1 MNKSAL
7 IEAVD
12 VHKDYETDWENLPVL
27 KGVSFKIERGPMHI
41 IIGRS
46 GSGKSTLL
54 HLLGG
59 LDRPTSGR
67 IYFEGR
73 DMTTLG
79 ENKIAR
85 LRNRQIGFVFQFY
98 HLLPEL
104 TLYENVMLPA
114 MMYGKPDHEWVRQVL
129 SRVSL
134 LSRKN
139 HFPSQL
145 SGGEKQ
151 RAAIARA
158 LVNRPSVVLCDEP
171 TGNLDQET
179 AESVMAL
186 MEELNRKDGVSF
198 VIVTHDE
205 TLAWRHRHVYRMQDG
220 VLLPAERPEG
230 ETGGSPDVRQKLS

>member
-1 MNKSAL
+1 MNKSGIFL
-7 IEAVD
+7 ETLD
-12 VHKDYETDWENLPVL
+12 VRKDYLTGEEDIPVL
-27 KGVSFKIERGPMHI
+27 KGITFSLEQGNMHF

-59 LDRPTSGR
+59 LDRPSSGK
-67 IYFEGR
+67 ILFEGE
-73 DMTTLG
+73 DLAEMT
-79 ENKIAR
+79 ENRLSKI
-85 LRNRQIGFVFQFY
+85 RNQRIGFVFQFY

-114 MMYGKPDHEWVRQVL
+114 MMYGSPDDRWTREVL
-129 SRVSL
+129 RRVKL
-134 LSRKN
+134 LSRRN
-139 HFPSQL
+139 HLPSQL

-158 LVNRPSVVLCDEP
+158 LINRPSVVLCDEP

-179 AESVMAL
+179 AESVFAL
-186 MEELNRKDGVSF
+186 LEEMNKKEGQSF

-205 TLAWRHRHVYRMQDG
+205 TLAWRYRHVYRLQDG
-220 VLLPAERPEG
+220 ILTRLEHRNPGNATLEKLP
-230 ETGGSPDVRQKLS
+230 